1 MWQSTHEKT
10 FPGLRKESVWAAWSD
25 VNNWHRWDKDIEFAR
40 MSDPFREGSR
50 FQLRPKGGPT
60 VAISFLR
67 TEPLRGYTDLTKFP
81 LARMYGIHE
90 MEETLDGLKL
100 TITIRVEGPL
110 GWLWKKIVAEKVAA
124 EAPSQ
129 LESLANFAQRTH

>member
-1 MWQSTHEKT
+1 MFAS
-10 FPGLRKESVWAAWSD
+10 PGRPAVPSPVLELKGKVQGATYSRWLCYTRLIDGNLGTPNGCTWNEYAG
-25 VNNWHRWDKDIEFAR
+25 NNWHRWDKDIEFAR

-81 LARMYGIHE
+81 LARMYGRGAALSPVGPCWCVNSASG
-90 MEETLDGLKL
+90 TLA
-100 TITIRVEGPL
+100 TP
-110 GWLWKKIVAEKVAA
+110 
-124 EAPSQ
+124 
-129 LESLANFAQRTH
+129 